1 MRNIMPATRNSWF
14 GILLIVFGVFFILD
28 ATTALDVGGLFT
40 KTWPVL
46 LILVGGYLL
55 FRRRLGSIIPRGNDQ
70 SLKDDDSVDV
80 GNFIGDLTLRVT
92 SPSFRGGSASTV
104 LGKVR
109 VDCREGG
116 LADGEHRLVV
126 SSVSGSVTVLLPK
139 GAAAMITASAVVGG
153 TAVFDQSQK
162 GVAATLIHESPD
174 FASAAK
180 KLRVEASVVFGE
192 VTVL

>member
-1 MRNIMPATRNSWF
+1 
-14 GILLIVFGVFFILD
+14 
-28 ATTALDVGGLFT
+28 
-40 KTWPVL
+40 VL
-46 LILVGGYLL
+46 LVLAGGYLI
-55 FRRRLGSIIPRGNDQ
+55 FRSRLGPIFHRGSEQ
-70 SLKDDDSVDV
+70 SRKDGDSVDV
-80 GNFIGDLTLRVT
+80 ANFIGDLTLRVT

-126 SSVSGSVTVLLPK
+126 SSVSGNVTVLLPE
-139 GAAAMITASAVVGG
+139 GAAAMVTASAVVGG

-162 GVAATLIHESPD
+162 GVAAALIHESPD
-174 FASAAK
+174 YASAAK